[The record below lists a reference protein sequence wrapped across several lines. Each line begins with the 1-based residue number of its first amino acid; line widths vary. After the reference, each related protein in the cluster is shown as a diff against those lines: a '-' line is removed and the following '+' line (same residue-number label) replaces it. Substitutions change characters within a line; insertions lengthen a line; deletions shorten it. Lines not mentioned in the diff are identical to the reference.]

1 MSPDETAEPAP
12 AAPLVIL
19 ATDDD
24 SVCVDELCL
33 PADVRSDLV
42 PSAPE
47 GDA

>member
-1 MSPDETAEPAP
+1 MSPDESAEPAP

-19 ATDDD
+19 ATEDD
-24 SVCVDELCL
+24 SVCVDELCV
-33 PADVRSDLV
+33 PADVRLDLG